1 MFDEKMMLAL
11 EKLSEGITTLEDI
24 DSYTFARCDCTGGC
38 TDNCY
43 DCSENSG
50 NQW

>member
-1 MFDEKMMLAL
+1 MFDEEMMRSL
-11 EKLSEGITTLEDI
+11 ELLLPNESNI
-24 DSYTFARCDCTGGC
+24 DSIENVIRMRCDCTGGC

-43 DCSENSG
+43 DCSKNSG